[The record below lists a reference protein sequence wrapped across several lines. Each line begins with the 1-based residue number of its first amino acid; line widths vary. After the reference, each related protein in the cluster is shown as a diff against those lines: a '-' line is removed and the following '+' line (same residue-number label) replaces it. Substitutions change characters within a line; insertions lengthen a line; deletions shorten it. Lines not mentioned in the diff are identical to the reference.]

1 MKKAI
6 GVDLGGTKL
15 HLALVSESG
24 TILSDKKLSTPVQA
38 GGDAIQQLL
47 IRELRAWMDIYG
59 PLPIGLGTPGL
70 VSFPD
75 GKILGCTPNL
85 PDWEQRSLKAVLEES
100 LDTLVVVDNDA
111 NMAAWGEY
119 SLNYA
124 SVASSMVMLTLGTGL
139 GSGIILERQI
149 HRGKRQLG
157 IGFGHMIVNP
167 QGRMCNCGQR
177 GCLEAYVSGNGL
189 LKGYRLRGG
198 GLEIKGPEIFLRA
211 SQGESAA
218 LDTVNEFIEMLAIGI
233 SNILNTLAPEFLVLG
248 GGISEQ
254 GEKLLLKP
262 VQERISAIMSMP
274 LIFPE
279 MIALARLGAS
289 AGVVGAALLA
299 LNMEKTD
306 GK

>member
-24 TILSDKKLSTPVQA
+24 AVISDKKLSTPVQA

-47 IRELRAWMDIYG
+47 IEELQQLIAHHG
-59 PLPIGLGTPGL
+59 PVPVGVGTPGL

-75 GKILGCTPNL
+75 GRILGCTPNL
-85 PDWEQRSLKAVLEES
+85 PNWEQRSLKVVLEDALNTS
-100 LDTLVVVDNDA
+100 VVVDNDA
-111 NMAAWGEY
+111 NVAAWGEY
-119 SLNYA
+119 CLSYA
-124 SVASSMVMLTLGTGL
+124 HRSESMVMLTLGTGL
-139 GSGIILERQI
+139 GSGVILHRQLL
-149 HRGKRQLG
+149 RGSRHLG
-157 IGFGHMIVNP
+157 IGFGHMIVCP
-167 QGRMCNCGQR
+167 QGRMCNCGQK

-198 GLEIKGPEIFLRA
+198 AMEVKGPEIFYRA

-218 LDTVNEFIEMLAIGI
+218 VATVNEFIDMLSLGI

-274 LIFPE
+274 LHFPE
-279 MIALARLGAS
+279 MITLARLGSS

-299 LNMEKTD
+299 LNMERT
-306 GK
+306 